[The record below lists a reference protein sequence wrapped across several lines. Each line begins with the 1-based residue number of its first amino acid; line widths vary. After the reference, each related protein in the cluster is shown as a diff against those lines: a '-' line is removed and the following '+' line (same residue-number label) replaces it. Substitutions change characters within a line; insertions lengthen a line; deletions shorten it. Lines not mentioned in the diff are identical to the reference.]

1 MPQTTKKKPQPKPK
15 AIQPKIIQPKV
26 TQPTIAPKKVDYQI
40 VIEKGELAPRIDSF
54 RVFVS
59 DGNGKRLGEFN
70 AAKVH
75 EGFGLDTSGA
85 VNDFIR
91 RNSSDVLNKIFD
103 L

>member
-1 MPQTTKKKPQPKPK
+1 MATNKKPQPKPK
-15 AIQPKIIQPKV
+15 VIQPTVTQHTVVQPKV
-26 TQPTIAPKKVDYQI
+26 APKKVDYQI